1 MLVARHKQQRSE
13 NKENLEWRRSSILES
28 FQLPFYVHHH
38 CKNGVFGGT
47 EKVPHSQKAHAGE
60 FKTQSAEF
68 QTRNSTAKR
77 EWQFSETESR

>member
-1 MLVARHKQQRSE
+1 M
-13 NKENLEWRRSSILES
+13 
-28 FQLPFYVHHH
+28 
-38 CKNGVFGGT
+38 FGGT

-77 EWQFSETESR
+77 EWQLSETESR